1 MSRRAAPKAN
11 STVAQQGEGT
21 PVSPLSRVL
30 YLPVHQRGVTL
41 VELLVALALSLGVL
55 VGLSAVYIASKQS
68 FRFQE
73 TAGRLQEDG
82 TYALE
87 TIARDLRMA
96 GFAGCK
102 GVDGITIAAVLT
114 YFPTLSMS
122 ATAQGGIQGPNPLAV
137 VEPGNALV
145 LAQPMTPHNFLR
157 GFDNVPASMFTTAPV
172 SGATDSLFF
181 SGGGSNTVSV
191 SAAMATP
198 TSPLNV
204 ASNPYG
210 WDPAK
215 PYNMVVSNCLVSSLF
230 AGQINAAGTEIAH
243 GTTVVGSASV
253 ATNAA
258 NNFPSNPVYGIDAI
272 VMPLEWNYY
281 YVATR
286 AGASTP
292 SLYRVFYDGNERK
305 ATEELVSNVE
315 SMKLHYGENLLGVDT
330 ATNLTCNLV
339 GGGATCAATMQADTW
354 RTTAAAVTDWSR
366 VVAVRVG
373 LMMVS
378 ADNAANPDVVTSI
391 PNLLGLPYVPPVGA
405 STTRLRKEFST
416 TVVVR
421 NRVAAR

>member
-1 MSRRAAPKAN
+1 MSRPAVPKAN
-11 STVAQQGEGT
+11 STVARRAKGS
-21 PVSPLSRVL
+21 PVNPLPHVLYSPL
-30 YLPVHQRGVTL
+30 HQRGVTL

-102 GVDGITIAAVLT
+102 GVDAITIAAVLT

-122 ATAQGGIQGPNPLAV
+122 ATSQGGIQGPNPLAI
-137 VEPGNALV
+137 VESGNGLV

-172 SGATDSLFF
+172 TSATDSLFF
-181 SGGGSNTVSV
+181 SGGSSNTVSV

-198 TSPLNV
+198 TSPLAV
-204 ASNPYG
+204 ASNPYA
-210 WDPAK
+210 WVSTES
-215 PYNMVVSNCLVSSLF
+215 YNMIVSNCLQSSLF

-243 GTTVVGSASV
+243 STTVVGSASV

-258 NNFPSNPVYGIDAI
+258 NNFPSNATYGIDAI
-272 VMPLEWNYY
+272 VMPLEWNFY
-281 YVATR
+281 YVATGT
-286 AGASTP
+286 GASTR
-292 SLYRVFYDGNERK
+292 SLWRVFYDGK
-305 ATEELVSNVE
+305 ARRNAEEVVSNVE

-330 ATNLTCNLV
+330 ATGLGCNLAA
-339 GGGATCAATMQADTW
+339 GAATCAATMQSDTW

-378 ADNAANPDVVTSI
+378 ADNAANPDVATSM
-391 PNLLGLPYVPPVGA
+391 PSLLGLPYVAPVGA